1 MPIKDENQNPLEL
14 LAGMSSGGG
23 RKHAVP
29 QNVMDV
35 EFKVVGDI
43 TLRQLG
49 YLLAGG
55 ALFYTFFNLGLP
67 NFWAWTL
74 AIASAGMALLIAFVP
89 IEERPLEKWLLL
101 FLKAMRYDT
110 QLIWRKSSVTPA
122 YFLSDYADIIK
133 NEIITLTPV
142 KSRNKLDEYLGLIP
156 EDQDEMDLYQT
167 VKVSAIATK
176 FESQMNEPAKLATD
190 IKLLQVQEPTL
201 SFTEPLNAQY
211 KFPNAASIPL
221 TTIPLASKPT
231 KEEILKDEY
240 DTKVLVSKAYISKSL
255 EIPPEDI
262 KPSEVSESSSRLPIH
277 TSRALA
283 APKSSNAKPAAT
295 TKVIRPMDHV
305 APIIAPKSASAP
317 TQNSMQAPAQQRPI
331 SKPTPAPTPA
341 PQAQSEPEQPKKP
354 TPVFETNWNQN
365 ANREVDRPI
374 KTWPKKYESQ
384 LKSDIKIRTTAKL
397 PTIIVTQDIKE
408 IEQQES
414 SLEKKIEELMNIAG
428 KAKKELESQ
437 GLNVTST
444 EKIEYF
450 QTKYHELKQEK
461 ENLKTEL
468 EKNTSRVDQIE
479 EEHKKKDLEEQ
490 VQSLTKQNEDL
501 EHKLEFIQD
510 QLFILNNQKQT
521 QAPASAPSMQN
532 SSPKPN
538 LASSSQDISQVTP
551 ELLRDSQIKHVQN
564 TVAQQMPDKLPSE
577 ILKEQQRLNAEN
589 QNAQAQKSTQ
599 AMPIEPQPL
608 SESQEFSDLADRMA
622 KSVGRPS
629 DFATSSVS
637 ANNKD
642 RVITK
647 GALTHD
653 NIIYGTV
660 KNQFGVLA
668 DNTVVLIKD
677 VKGNVLRALKT
688 NKLGQFK
695 TQTPVDNG
703 TYLIEAIKGGENF
716 DIIRVEAV
724 GTKLNPVYLIGKL
737 KQ

>member
-49 YLLAGG
+49 FLLAGG
-55 ALFYTFFNLGLP
+55 ALFYLFFNLGLP

-74 AIASAGMALLIAFVP
+74 AIASAGGALLIAFVP

-101 FLKAMRYDT
+101 FLRAMRYET

-142 KSRNKLDEYLGLIP
+142 KSRNKLDEYLGLMP
-156 EDQDEMDLYQT
+156 EDQDEMDLYQN

-176 FESQMNEPAKLATD
+176 FESQMNEPAKLASN
-190 IKLLQVQEPTL
+190 IKPIQVEEPTL
-201 SFTEPLNAQY
+201 SFAEPLNTPDY
-211 KFPNAASIPL
+211 KFPNGGTLPL
-221 TTIPLASKPT
+221 NGAPLFTAPSR
-231 KEEILKDEY
+231 EEILKDEH
-240 DTKVLVSKAYISKSL
+240 DTKVLISKAYTSKSL
-255 EIPPEDI
+255 SIPVEDI
-262 KPSEVSESSSRLPIH
+262 KKGETVDSKLPVH
-277 TSRALA
+277 TSKALS
-283 APKSSNAKPAAT
+283 APKTSRVNST
-295 TKVIRPMDHV
+295 
-305 APIIAPKSASAP
+305 SAP
-317 TQNSMQAPAQQRPI
+317 APMPEKKSEPI
-331 SKPTPAPTPA
+331 KPTIDQ
-341 PQAQSEPEQPKKP
+341 PQQEIKPK
-354 TPVFETNWNQN
+354 PVFEMNSNQN
-365 ANREVDRPI
+365 ANRAVDRPI

-384 LKSDIKIRTTAKL
+384 LRNDIKIKTTAKL
-397 PTIIVTQDIKE
+397 PTIIVAQDIKE
-408 IEQQES
+408 IEQQEF

-428 KAKKELESQ
+428 KAKKELETQ
-437 GLNVTST
+437 GLKITST

-450 QTKYHELKQEK
+450 KTKYHELKKEK

-468 EKNTSRVDQIE
+468 EKNTSRVNQIE

-490 VQSLTKQNEDL
+490 VLSLTKQNEDL

-510 QLFILNNQKQT
+510 QLFILNNQKQGQT
-521 QAPASAPSMQN
+521 QTSTPSVEQ
-532 SSPKPN
+532 SSN
-538 LASSSQDISQVTP
+538 ISETIKKDKEEFAQVTP
-551 ELLRDSQIKHVQN
+551 ELLRDSEVKHVEN
-564 TVAQQMPDKLPSE
+564 ILAQQIPNKLPSD
-577 ILKEQQRLNAEN
+577 ILREQQK
-589 QNAQAQKSTQ
+589 QSVK
-599 AMPIEPQPL
+599 EPQQAPVQQQTQSL
-608 SESQEFSDLADRMA
+608 TESQEYTDLADRMA
-622 KSVGRPS
+622 KSVAKPS

-637 ANNKD
+637 SSNKD

-647 GALTHD
+647 GSLTHD

-677 VKGNVLRALKT
+677 VKGNVIRALKT

-724 GTKLNPVYLIGKL
+724 GTKLNPVYLIGKS

>member
-49 YLLAGG
+49 FLLAGG
-55 ALFYTFFNLGLP
+55 ALFYLFFNLGLP

-74 AIASAGMALLIAFVP
+74 AIASAGGALLIAFVP

-101 FLKAMRYDT
+101 FLKAMRYET

-142 KSRNKLDEYLGLIP
+142 KSRNKLDEYLGLMP
-156 EDQDEMDLYQT
+156 EDQDEMDLYQS

-176 FESQMNEPAKLATD
+176 FESQMNEPAKLASN
-190 IKLLQVQEPTL
+190 IKPIQVEEPTL
-201 SFTEPLNAQY
+201 SFAEPLNTPDY
-211 KFPNAASIPL
+211 KFPTGGTLPL
-221 TTIPLASKPT
+221 NGTPLFTAPSR
-231 KEEILKDEY
+231 EEILKDEH
-240 DTKVLVSKAYISKSL
+240 DTKVLISKAYTSKSL
-255 EIPPEDI
+255 SIPAEEI
-262 KPSEVSESSSRLPIH
+262 KKSEIVDSKLPVH
-277 TSRALA
+277 TSKALS
-283 APKSSNAKPAAT
+283 APKILR
-295 TKVIRPMDHV
+295 V
-305 APIIAPKSASAP
+305 
-317 TQNSMQAPAQQRPI
+317 NSTSAPAQM
-331 SKPTPAPTPA
+331 
-341 PQAQSEPEQPKKP
+341 PEKKP
-354 TPVFETNWNQN
+354 EPAKPIIKQPQQEIKPKPVFEINSNQN
-365 ANREVDRPI
+365 ANRAVDRPI

-384 LKSDIKIRTTAKL
+384 LKTDFKIKTTAKL
-397 PTIIVTQDIKE
+397 PTIIVAQDIKE
-408 IEQQES
+408 IEQQEF

-428 KAKKELESQ
+428 KAKKELETQ
-437 GLNVTST
+437 GLKITST

-450 QTKYHELKQEK
+450 KTKYHELKQEK

-468 EKNTSRVDQIE
+468 EKNTSRVNQIE

-490 VQSLTKQNEDL
+490 VLSLTKQNEDL

-510 QLFILNNQKQT
+510 QLFILNNQKQGQAQTST
-521 QAPASAPSMQN
+521 QSVEQ
-532 SSPKPN
+532 SSN
-538 LASSSQDISQVTP
+538 ISETVKKAKEEFVQVTP
-551 ELLRDSQIKHVQN
+551 ELLKDSEVKQVENILTQQIPN
-564 TVAQQMPDKLPSE
+564 KLPSD
-577 ILKEQQRLNAEN
+577 ILREQQK
-589 QNAQAQKSTQ
+589 QSVKQSQQAPVPQQTQ
-599 AMPIEPQPL
+599 SL
-608 SESQEFSDLADRMA
+608 TESQEYADLADRMA
-622 KSVGRPS
+622 KSVGKPS

-637 ANNKD
+637 SSNKD
-642 RVITK
+642 KVITK
-647 GALTHD
+647 GSLTHD

-677 VKGNVLRALKT
+677 VKGNVIRALKT

-724 GTKLNPVYLIGKL
+724 GTKLSPVYLIGKS